1 MRTSLI
7 EAEQIEAHI
16 MRRSDAGDALVF
28 EARML
33 LDPELKEKVL
43 WQRKTYQLVTLYG
56 RDQLKQEIE
65 SIHQKLFYDGQHRS
79 FRQKI
84 MRLFSKK

>member
-1 MRTSLI
+1 MRTSLL
-7 EAEQIEAHI
+7 ETEQIEAHL
-16 MRRSDAGDALVF
+16 MRCSDTGDSLVF

-33 LDPELKEKVL
+33 LNPELKEKVL
-43 WQRKTYQLVTLYG
+43 WQQKTYQLVRLYSQN
-56 RDQLKQEIE
+56 QLKQEIE
-65 SIHQKLFYDGQHRS
+65 SVHQKLFNDVQHQS

>member
-7 EAEQIEAHI
+7 ETEQIEAHLL
-16 MRRSDAGDALVF
+16 RRSDTGESLVF

-33 LDPELKEKVL
+33 LNPELKEKVL
-43 WQRKTYQLVTLYG
+43 WQQKTYQLVTLYG
-56 RDQLKQEIE
+56 RNQLKQEIE
-65 SIHQKLFYDGQHRS
+65 SVHQKLFNEDHHQS